1 MTARAI
7 RAVLAALLVATSAA
21 AVDFCPVLHAR
32 AAFAVSGLCRAR
44 AGRRCASLT
53 LIDDGGCSLALNA
66 KAAFAASAMAT
77 ALLHPIDTLKTRL
90 QSDAYTVSP
99 ARAPVLRRRRPA
111 PDEPAR
117 PRLMTGL
124 YTGLPA
130 NVLKEAPDAAVFLM
144 VSEELSRT
152 LAYSSPWFASHLAA
166 TLTLMLSG
174 AVGDAAGSVL
184 RLPAEELC
192 NLPQSPPQSPAN
204 LPRLQVAAYAEAKQR
219 LQEAALRLHELGS
232 DLGSWSQRA
241 NAARCSGVS
250 ELAADAVVEG
260 LPLDLLAGVFAG
272 VDLVREQGACTLL
285 RGITCRA
292 LYYAL
297 PRCRTLYYAPLIG
310 VFFGLYEHFRRVLS

>member
-7 RAVLAALLVATSAA
+7 RAVLASLLVANSAA

-44 AGRRCASLT
+44 ASRRCAALT

-166 TLTLMLSG
+166 
-174 AVGDAAGSVL
+174 V
-184 RLPAEELC
+184 
-192 NLPQSPPQSPAN
+192 
-204 LPRLQVAAYAEAKQR
+204 
-219 LQEAALRLHELGS
+219 
-232 DLGSWSQRA
+232 
-241 NAARCSGVS
+241 
-250 ELAADAVVEG
+250 ADAKDRMG
-260 LPLDLLAGVFAG
+260 SGTGVGGDVG
-272 VDLVREQGACTLL
+272 VPG
-285 RGITCRA
+285 
-292 LYYAL
+292 
-297 PRCRTLYYAPLIG
+297 
-310 VFFGLYEHFRRVLS
+310 